1 MRNLISSPARRT
13 LVLLAVMASLGG
25 CATKQDIRDLR
36 TEISDELQRIAA
48 SQDSLRAEILRQ
60 SVETQDTIRN
70 TRGELVDIRGDV
82 LTTLNRIGSQLGQ
95 IQEMV
100 GQNSLNISSLRDQMD
115 GIRRGGSVPTAGGGA
130 GEAAPAGAT
139 QPSTGAGEADAMYNA
154 AIRQYQRG
162 SLSAARVA
170 FQQFLTTYPTHERAP
185 SAHYYLADILVQDE
199 QLDEAI
205 QAFGRIPELFP
216 TSETVPDALYR
227 MGVLYIEL
235 GNNDQARQVL
245 QRLVNTYPEHRNA
258 EAARERLAAIGGFLP

>member
-1 MRNLISSPARRT
+1 MTDIISLPARGAT
-13 LVLLAVMASLGG
+13 VLLAVVLSLSG

-36 TEISDELQRIAA
+36 TEISSELQRIAA
-48 SQDSLRAEILRQ
+48 AQDSLRDEIRRQ

-82 LTTLNRIGSQLGQ
+82 LTTLNRIGAQLGQ
-95 IQEMV
+95 IQELV
-100 GQNSLNISSLRDQMD
+100 GQNSLSISSLRDQMD
-115 GIRRGGSVPTAGGGA
+115 GIRRGGAVPAAGTGAQATSETA
-130 GEAAPAGAT
+130 PV
-139 QPSTGAGEADAMYNA
+139 QPSTGTGEADAMYNA

-185 SAHYYLADILVQDE
+185 SAHYYLADILVQEE
-199 QLDEAI
+199 QLEEAI
-205 QAFGRIPELFP
+205 QAFSRIPEQFP

-227 MGVLYIEL
+227 MGVLHIEL

-245 QRLVNTYPEHRNA
+245 ERLVNTYPEHRNVA
-258 EAARERLAAIGGFLP
+258 AARERLAAIGGLLS